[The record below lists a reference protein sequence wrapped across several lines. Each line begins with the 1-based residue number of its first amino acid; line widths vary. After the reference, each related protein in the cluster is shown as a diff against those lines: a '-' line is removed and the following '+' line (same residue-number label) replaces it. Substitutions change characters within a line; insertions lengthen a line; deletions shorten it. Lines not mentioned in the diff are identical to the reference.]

1 MSTSEILNGQTAIV
15 TGGGS
20 GIGQAICIA
29 LAQKGANVCVLDINE
44 PTKTL
49 EEIHKKNG
57 LANSYICDVSNEEE
71 VKKVLKDIKASHGLD
86 ILVNNAGVSHVGNV
100 LTTSSDDFSRLFDI
114 NVKGVFH
121 FLKYFIELLDG
132 KKASILNLA
141 SIASKIGIQDRFAY
155 SMTKGAVLSM
165 TLSVAKD
172 FVGQGV
178 RCNCICPARVHTPFV
193 DDFVQKNYP
202 DKIDEMMDTL
212 SKYQPI
218 GRMGT
223 PEEIAK
229 LATFLVSDESSF
241 MTGAAIDIDGG
252 VIGIR

>member
-1 MSTSEILNGQTAIV
+1 MKATKILSGQTAIV

-20 GIGQAICIA
+20 GIGQAISIA
-29 LAQKGANVCVLDINE
+29 LAQKGANVCVLDIKE
-44 PTKTL
+44 PTDTL
-49 EEIHKKNG
+49 SEIDNENNQGH
-57 LANSYICDVSNEEE
+57 SYICDVSNEEE
-71 VKKVLKDIKASHGLD
+71 VKKVLEDIKASHGLD
-86 ILVNNAGVSHVGNV
+86 ILINNAGISHVGNV
-100 LTTSSDDFSRLFDI
+100 LTTTSNDFNRLFDI

-193 DDFVQKNYP
+193 DDFVKTNYP
-202 DKIDEMMDTL
+202 EKIDEMMDSL

-223 PEEIAK
+223 PAEIAK
-229 LATFLVSDESSF
+229 LATFLVSEEASF
-241 MTGAAIDIDGG
+241 ITGAAIDIDGG
-252 VIGIR
+252 VIGLR